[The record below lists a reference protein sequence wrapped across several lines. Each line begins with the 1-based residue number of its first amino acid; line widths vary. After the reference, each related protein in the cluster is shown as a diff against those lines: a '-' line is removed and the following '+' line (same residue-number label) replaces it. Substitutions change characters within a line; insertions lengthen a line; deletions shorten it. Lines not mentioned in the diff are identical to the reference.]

1 MASTSEQRYEV
12 RMDPRMDEDMGKLAE
27 RLHKSRG
34 EDFSRAMRLYL
45 EVKTRE
51 LDHESRVF
59 LQDRQGKKIEIIG
72 V

>member
-1 MASTSEQRYEV
+1 MVSTSEQRYEV
-12 RMDPRMDEDMGKLAE
+12 RMDPRMGEDMGKLAE

-34 EDFSRAMRLYL
+34 EVFSRAMRLYL

-59 LQDRQGKKIEIIG
+59 LQDKHGKKIEIIG

>member
-1 MASTSEQRYEV
+1 
-12 RMDPRMDEDMGKLAE
+12 MDPRMDEDMGKLAE

-34 EDFSRAMRLYL
+34 EVFSRAMRLYL